1 MRREVLELL
10 SGGTIGGAAIDLPP
24 IVPTFSGSGATANSN
39 SRRGS
44 TNSISTTAAATGI
57 QRQQRLT
64 TSGSNPTKASSSAHT
79 VVKEGS
85 TTTSSAQN
93 KRTGTKWIWAPFA
106 SSARNDGALFY
117 HWVKS
122 HVEYPGKAATRGV
135 PVYYYQVVRQYGST
149 PFFFCFWNLS

>member
-24 IVPTFSGSGATANSN
+24 IVPTFSGSGATASSSN

-44 TNSISTTAAATGI
+44 SNSISTNTAAAAGV

-64 TSGSNPTKASSSAHT
+64 SSGSNTTTSHPTKASSSA
-79 VVKEGS
+79 S
-85 TTTSSAQN
+85 TSTNSAQN
-93 KRTGTKWIWAPFA
+93 KRTSTKWIWAPFA

-122 HVEYPGKAATRGV
+122 HVEYPGKAATGCTIIR
-135 PVYYYQVVRQYGST
+135 
-149 PFFFCFWNLS
+149 